1 MRNITASLLACLFVL
16 GCHPVPKAMV
26 TGPRVTPS
34 APTPTQ
40 IKGDTPQKF
49 AFSPSPLLTKEL
61 KSPLYGVWGNTS
73 GDTFVVGTEGTILRS
88 QKGEPFTGEAMFTGI
103 GLTDIWGDGATAFVS
118 GWHGYM
124 LRTKDGGDSW
134 ERLSTNSS
142 ESFLGVWGASIKD
155 VYAVGSGGVII
166 HSTDEGKT
174 WPMTYLPEA
183 GMFYAVWGSS
193 AKDVYAVGNGGFIAH
208 SKDGGATWITQT
220 KDPELGFPFTYF
232 VGVWGSS
239 AKDVYVVG
247 HEGYL
252 LHSTDEG
259 QTWAQQKLPD
269 FQPLG
274 VWGTS
279 ADDVYVFGM
288 SGKLLRS
295 VDQGKTWQSIET
307 GTVSYICGFWG
318 RDANSIIMAG
328 DQGLLSRLSLVKAN
342 P

>member
-1 MRNITASLLACLFVL
+1 MKNIAASLLACSLVL
-16 GCHPVPKAMV
+16 GCHSAPK
-26 TGPRVTPS
+26 RIVTPS
-34 APTPTQ
+34 GPNPTH
-40 IKGDTPQKF
+40 IVGDTPQKI
-49 AFSPSPLLTKEL
+49 AFSPNLLSTRAL
-61 KSPLYGVWGNTS
+61 QNPLYGIWGNTA

-88 QKGEPFTGEAMFTGI
+88 QKGEPFTGEAMFSGV
-103 GLTDIWGDGATAFVS
+103 GLTDIWGDGTTAFVS
-118 GWHGYM
+118 GWYGYM

-134 ERLSTNSS
+134 ERLSTGSS
-142 ESFLGVWGASIKD
+142 DSFLGVWGASIKD
-155 VYAVGSGGVII
+155 IYAVGSGGAII
-166 HSTDEGKT
+166 HSTDGGKT
-174 WPMTYLPEA
+174 WPLTYLPAA

-220 KDPELGFPFTYF
+220 KDPEMGFPFTYF

-259 QTWAQQKLPD
+259 QTWTQQKLPD

-279 ADDVYVFGM
+279 ADDVYVFGEA
-288 SGKLLRS
+288 GKLMRS
-295 VDQGKTWQSIET
+295 VDKGKTWQSVET
-307 GTVSYICGFWG
+307 GTSNYICGFWG
-318 RDANSIIMAG
+318 RDANSIIMVG
-328 DQGLLSRLSLVKAN
+328 DQGLLTRLAPVKTN

>member
-208 SKDGGATWITQT
+208 SKDGGAT
-220 KDPELGFPFTYF
+220 KDHP
-232 VGVWGSS
+232 
-239 AKDVYVVG
+239 
-247 HEGYL
+247 H
-252 LHSTDEG
+252 
-259 QTWAQQKLPD
+259 
-269 FQPLG
+269 
-274 VWGTS
+274 
-279 ADDVYVFGM
+279 
-288 SGKLLRS
+288 
-295 VDQGKTWQSIET
+295 
-307 GTVSYICGFWG
+307 
-318 RDANSIIMAG
+318 
-328 DQGLLSRLSLVKAN
+328 
-342 P
+342 

>member
-1 MRNITASLLACLFVL
+1 MGALSRTRRTAA
-16 GCHPVPKAMV
+16 
-26 TGPRVTPS
+26 
-34 APTPTQ
+34 
-40 IKGDTPQKF
+40 PQK
-49 AFSPSPLLTKEL
+49 
-61 KSPLYGVWGNTS
+61 
-73 GDTFVVGTEGTILRS
+73 
-88 QKGEPFTGEAMFTGI
+88 
-103 GLTDIWGDGATAFVS
+103 
-118 GWHGYM
+118 
-124 LRTKDGGDSW
+124 
-134 ERLSTNSS
+134 
-142 ESFLGVWGASIKD
+142 
-155 VYAVGSGGVII
+155 
-166 HSTDEGKT
+166 
-174 WPMTYLPEA
+174 
-183 GMFYAVWGSS
+183 
-193 AKDVYAVGNGGFIAH
+193 
-208 SKDGGATWITQT
+208 ITPT

-288 SGKLLRS
+288 FGKLLRS
-295 VDQGKTWQSIET
+295 IDQGKTWQSIET